1 MYIDLV
7 VLWCTAAKSYFVPSA
22 QRPGK
27 TCYLYWFV
35 YIQMAE
41 STESELS
48 TESTEEKQSPVD
60 FQMTEFKLSDQITEK
75 EKQSRVV
82 L

>member
-1 MYIDLV
+1 
-7 VLWCTAAKSYFVPSA
+7 
-22 QRPGK
+22 
-27 TCYLYWFV
+27 
-35 YIQMAE
+35 MAE

-60 FQMTEFKLSDQITEK
+60 LQMTEFKLSDQITEK

-82 L
+82 LWVLYTMSLDLYSSEYIIISSFEINHNHCG